1 MKKRRTLKPCRRHEG
16 LCFGIFL
23 LGFFVEISRN
33 TCFGWS
39 KSAFHFPG
47 HCRKQSCRRVP
58 IQRQQDSVASV
69 SLLLSK
75 NPEESRPT
83 VSSTTSTSTIS
94 STSRTEASAVY
105 SSPLLSSST
114 FSSKFLMDPI
124 VNHPSIQLLDLERR
138 PRKKLKRRHKQFF
151 LSSVNTTSSS
161 LSSGIVEGDN
171 DSMVPNHPSL
181 FEKLALACCD
191 SGVVPR
197 KEFFETYAA
206 AKIVQDSFPESVYRI
221 ADLAAGHGLLSWMLL
236 AMDEY
241 AENGT
246 RKDTTSVEQLQRTA
260 ICVDR
265 RMPPSA
271 IAIAKSMRK
280 YLFPIE
286 GVAAGADDDC
296 SVPPESDGDVGDA
309 MLYDRRW
316 TYVETDL
323 GNVVVDDSSTL
334 LVSVHACGTLSDFL
348 IQMAISGNAPLSL
361 VPCCHTYSARKG
373 YTPHPSFSGTTAE
386 EVRAKIEELQQKGIE
401 DENSNSPQSKKVR
414 TTKTHQKFQIVENVI
429 DEVRWKTLRN
439 AGYGNVRIASLPKVF
454 TERNRLFLAHR
465 QNTTVFDEEGSD
477 IMDENT
483 VKTKQ
488 IDEQKSKFSA
498 MNGSTTRQSIRKGSM
513 PPVVAA
519 ITSASNV
526 TKTQIGHSKS
536 ETREPIFTVYVRDN
550 PTNILECLSVSGKAK
565 AIQRLRALLPN
576 HFAPKLD
583 VSIWLSPV
591 QDEIEPSK
599 ITGANGTHNA
609 ITTNVTLEA
618 LQDVLDAVIKSYRQN
633 EMTTKD
639 RKKKFHCTISP
650 INELFVHPQNGRTAC
665 TYQIEY
671 SYDSSSISEENGTPF
686 PKNVAKELHKSF
698 CENVVRCIDGTE
710 IR

>member
-1 MKKRRTLKPCRRHEG
+1 
-16 LCFGIFL
+16 
-23 LGFFVEISRN
+23 
-33 TCFGWS
+33 
-39 KSAFHFPG
+39 
-47 HCRKQSCRRVP
+47 
-58 IQRQQDSVASV
+58 
-69 SLLLSK
+69 
-75 NPEESRPT
+75 
-83 VSSTTSTSTIS
+83 
-94 STSRTEASAVY
+94 
-105 SSPLLSSST
+105 
-114 FSSKFLMDPI
+114 MDPI

-138 PRKKLKRRHKQFF
+138 PRKKLKQRHKHFF
-151 LSSVNTTSSS
+151 FSSMNSTFSSS
-161 LSSGIVEGDN
+161 SSGIVEGDN
-171 DSMVPNHPSL
+171 DGMVPNHPSL

-206 AKIVQDSFPESVYRI
+206 AKIIQDSFPESVYRI

-241 AENGT
+241 DENGT
-246 RKDTTSVEQLQRTA
+246 RKDTSCDKQFRRTA

-280 YLFPIE
+280 HLFPIK

-309 MLYDRRW
+309 MLYDRLW

-361 VPCCHTYSARKG
+361 VPCCHTYTARKG
-373 YTPHPSFSGTTAE
+373 YTPHPSFSGTTAD
-386 EVRAKIEELQQKGIE
+386 EVRAKIEELQQKGVE
-401 DENSNSPQSKKVR
+401 DENSTSPQSKKAR
-414 TTKTHQKFQIVENVI
+414 ITKTHQKFQIVENVI

-465 QNTTVFDEEGSD
+465 QNTNVVDEQGSD

-483 VKTKQ
+483 VQTKQ
-488 IDEQKSKFSA
+488 IDEKKSKSSA
-498 MNGSTTRQSIRKGSM
+498 MNRGTARQSIRKGSM

-519 ITSASNV
+519 TTPANV
-526 TKTQIGHSKS
+526 TETQLGHSKS
-536 ETREPIFTVYVRDN
+536 EAREQQPIFAVYVRDN
-550 PTNILECLSVSGKAK
+550 PKNILECLSVSGKAK
-565 AIQRLRALLPN
+565 AIERLRALLPN

-583 VSIWLSPV
+583 VSIWLSPL
-591 QDEIEPSK
+591 QDHIVPSK
-599 ITGANGTHNA
+599 INGANGTHKA

-618 LQDVLDAVIKSYRQN
+618 LQDVLDAVIKNYRQN

-639 RKKKFHCTISP
+639 RKKKKFRCTISP
-650 INELFVHPQNGRTAC
+650 ICELFVHPQNGRTTC

-671 SYDSSSISEENGTPF
+671 SYDSSSTSEENGTPF

-698 CENVVRCIDGTE
+698 CENVVRSIDGTE